1 MKFNGNERHFE
12 RNAQI
17 DSIFDRL
24 TSANVPEN
32 KNLTNL
38 IVEGKELIRKRK
50 KLIRIAD
57 KSADGWRVVDE
68 YVSDELASGSE
79 DEKRGL
85 KRAKDAANRKRRQAT
100 QARHGQKRESKP
112 PFRQQISSFFA
123 VSLRL
128 ALFIYLFFC
137 VCVCFARFL
146 LFLPVGVLCLL
157 SIL

>member
-1 MKFNGNERHFE
+1 MKFKGNQRQFKH
-12 RNAQI
+12 NAQI

-38 IVEGKELIRKRK
+38 IVEGKELIRKRQ

-79 DEKRGL
+79 DEKRL
-85 KRAKDAANRKRRQAT
+85 KWA
-100 QARHGQKRESKP
+100 
-112 PFRQQISSFFA
+112 
-123 VSLRL
+123 
-128 ALFIYLFFC
+128 
-137 VCVCFARFL
+137 
-146 LFLPVGVLCLL
+146 
-157 SIL
+157 